1 MAAFKTFRL
10 TRYFSI
16 LSFVL
21 IAVAGG
27 ALGLSAQQQ
36 ATRQVT
42 DMAQRHNEA
51 MSQVFLNELWPHFSV
66 FVAKSAGRSA
76 TDLRKA
82 VESLELKSKTS
93 ALMMNSDIIKVKVY
107 NQDGLKVFSTD
118 ASQIGENKRDNQGFK
133 AALAAHPAS
142 ELTHRNQFDSFEGSR
157 VDLDVL
163 SSYLPIHD
171 GEQIPGVIELY
182 QDVTPFVQNLHQVLL
197 EVMLVGA
204 LVMFLLYLIQLM
216 VVRYAQGILH
226 KQEIAL
232 RESNRELD
240 VRVAERTHALAG
252 INSQL
257 EAEVLE
263 RRRAEARLA
272 HLAHHDT
279 LTSLPNRL
287 QFAEHL
293 QRSVSKAE
301 RNRHQLAVLFID
313 LDRFKTVNDTL
324 GHAVGDEL
332 LIEVARRLT
341 GQLRGGDLLARL
353 GGDEFVCI
361 LEETQ
366 APQDAS
372 RVAEKLIACIAAP
385 LSIQGHDL
393 GISASIGISL
403 FPADGMDGGNLLRAA
418 DTAMYQAKKHGRNTY
433 HFYTPEMTLYAQ
445 KRAQLERLLRHAIE
459 NDELEVH
466 YQIKMAVADSTSP
479 CGVEAL
485 VRWNSP
491 TLGSVSPVQ
500 FIPIAE
506 ETGFIVALGEWVLR
520 TACRQM
526 TAWRASGVAVPRIS
540 VNLSVRQLERADI
553 LEVVQSALQ
562 ESGLPP
568 DALELE
574 ITESVIMNV
583 DDAINVLKRLR
594 ELGVRLAV
602 DDFGTGYSSLAY
614 LKLLPIN
621 TLKIDRSFVIGIGDN
636 LGDESIIQAVIGMAR
651 SLGLSTVAEGV
662 ETEQQLAF
670 LRHAGC
676 DEIQGYFFGKPQPS
690 EEFLANWRQAE
701 SAEKLFKRLLHGPHL
716 RIAPMEGA

>member
-1 MAAFKTFRL
+1 MAGFKTFRL

-21 IAVAGG
+21 IAVAGV

-36 ATRQVT
+36 GTRQVT

-51 MSQVFLNELWPHFSV
+51 MSQVFLNELWPYFSV

-76 TDLRKA
+76 SELRKA
-82 VESLELKSKTS
+82 VDSLELKSKTS

-107 NQDGLKVFSTD
+107 NQDGLTIFSTD

-133 AALAAHPAS
+133 AALAAHTVS

-163 SSYLPIHD
+163 SSYLPIRD

-197 EVMLVGA
+197 RVMLVGA
-204 LVMFLLYLIQLM
+204 AVMFLLYLMQLI

-240 VRVAERTHALAG
+240 VRVAERTRELAG

-279 LTSLPNRL
+279 LTNLPNRL

-293 QRSVSKAE
+293 QRIVNKAE
-301 RNRHQLAVLFID
+301 RNRQQLAVLFID
-313 LDRFKTVNDTL
+313 LDRFKAVNDTL

-341 GQLRGGDLLARL
+341 GQLRGGDLVARL

-361 LEETQ
+361 LEEIQ
-366 APQDAS
+366 APLDAS

-403 FPADGMDGGNLLRAA
+403 FPSDGMDGGNLLRAA

-445 KRAQLERLLRHAIE
+445 NRAQIERLLRHAIE
-459 NDELEVH
+459 NNELEVH
-466 YQIKMAVADSTSP
+466 YQIKMAVADGTCPS
-479 CGVEAL
+479 GVEAL

-506 ETGFIVALGEWVLR
+506 EIGFIVTLGEWVLR

-636 LGDESIIQAVIGMAR
+636 LGDESIIQAVIGLAR

-701 SAEKLFKRLLHGPHL
+701 LAEKLFKRLLHGPHL
-716 RIAPMEGA
+716 RIAPIEGQ